1 MPPYKKLLS
10 CDVNKIKGG
19 PQKVSMTR
27 NLMNNMHIG
36 ARQLGFGDMVI
47 IKYYSKAI
55 IGFVQQNKAYNA
67 I

>member
-1 MPPYKKLLS
+1 
-10 CDVNKIKGG
+10 
-19 PQKVSMTR
+19 
-27 NLMNNMHIG
+27 MNNMHIG

-55 IGFVQQNKAYNA
+55 IGFVQQNKASSA